1 MRNSYS
7 QAKRRPSN
15 FIAIRF
21 KVLIALILLAAFAAN
36 AQDRV
41 VSLQGVVEFD
51 TIYVNID
58 TTGSDTLYFSNV
70 NAGFQKIS
78 GVVGKTPEASLN
90 SLPSVL
96 PFRVF
101 NTGNATLFFQSLI
114 DSTVC
119 DSAYVRVDPL
129 LYDGTVIS
137 GDSVVVGAIDT
148 EDADGPLT
156 VYNGWGYVDLTAEF
170 VMYNAI
176 RVIISLGDLTHGW
189 KGIVAYGRVR

>member
-1 MRNSYS
+1 MIQEFTG
-7 QAKRRPSN
+7 QAKRRPSV
-15 FIAIRF
+15 F
-21 KVLIALILLAAFAAN
+21 KVLAILILLSCAVVS

-58 TTGSDTLYFSNV
+58 TVGTDTLYFSNV
-70 NAGFQKIS
+70 NASFQKIDN
-78 GVVGKTPEASLN
+78 VVGKTPEASLN

-119 DSAYVRVDPL
+119 DSAYIRVDPI
-129 LYDGTVIS
+129 LYDGSLVI
-137 GDSVVVGAIDT
+137 GDSVVVGSTTTADT
-148 EDADGPLT
+148 DGPLT
-156 VYNGWGYVDLTAEF
+156 NYASWGYVDLTSQF
-170 VMYNAI
+170 VMYSAI

>member
-1 MRNSYS
+1 MNSV
-7 QAKRRPSN
+7 RW
-15 FIAIRF
+15 
-21 KVLIALILLAAFAAN
+21 KVLAALILLACASH

-41 VSLQGVVEFD
+41 VSLQGYVEFD

-70 NAGFQKIS
+70 NASFQKIDN
-78 GVVGKTPEASLN
+78 VVGKTPSASLN
-90 SLPSVL
+90 SPPDVI

-119 DSAYVRVDPL
+119 DSAYIRVDPVL
-129 LYDGTVIS
+129 WDTYVIN

-156 VYNGWGYVDLTAEF
+156 AYASWGYVDLTSQF
-170 VMYNAI
+170 VMYSGI
-176 RVIISLGDLTHGW
+176 RVIISLGDILHGW
-189 KGIVAYGRVR
+189 KGIVVYGRVR

>member
-1 MRNSYS
+1 M
-7 QAKRRPSN
+7 KW
-15 FIAIRF
+15 
-21 KVLIALILLAAFAAN
+21 KVLAALILLAALSAN

-58 TTGSDTLYFSNV
+58 TVGTDTLYFSNV
-70 NAGFQKIS
+70 NASFQKIDN
-78 GVVGKTPEASLN
+78 VVGKTPEASLN

-119 DSAYVRVDPL
+119 DSAYVRVDPI
-129 LYDGTVIS
+129 LYDGSLVI
-137 GDSVVVGAIDT
+137 GDSVVVGSTTTADT
-148 EDADGPLT
+148 DGLLT
-156 VYNGWGYVDLTAEF
+156 NYASWGYVDLTSQF
-170 VMYNAI
+170 VMYSAI